1 MRNVIAGLLLVFF
14 GGVTAVYTGSA
25 QLGPD
30 TVANASSLVSRHLL
44 AFEKEPSLDLSSYL
58 VRGDEAQKSL
68 AADLLRLQSAAP
80 SGAQQQTDAAI
91 EFTSRAN
98 SVIRTY
104 TLFRM
109 ANLKAGMTHQRPIK
123 DEGALAQETDPTL
136 KDRASQRLQADKAAF
151 EQQLRELNHQKNALS
166 MHCEMLLR
174 ANEAVKAAFGDAQ
187 GLDAPTQAFMQSLL

>member
-14 GGVTAVYTGSA
+14 GGVTAVYVGAA
-25 QLGPD
+25 QPGPD
-30 TVANASSLVSRHLL
+30 SVANASSLVSRHLL
-44 AFEKEPSLDLSSYL
+44 AFEQEPNLDLSSYL

-68 AADLLRLQSAAP
+68 AADLRRLQSAAP

-91 EFTSRAN
+91 AFTSHAN

-109 ANLKAGMTHQRPIK
+109 ANLKAGMAQQRLLE
-123 DEGALAQETDPTL
+123 DERALAQESDPRL
-136 KDRASQRLQADKAAF
+136 KDLASQHLQADKERF

-187 GLDAPTQAFMQSLL
+187 GLDAQTQAFMQSLL